1 MTASKTPKNSP
12 LFCPV
17 AGDVSNRFRLSS
29 TVVSLTLVWGAAP
42 ALFLSLVNRPGK
54 ARSDRQWRMSEPLP
68 YDAPPTSPGST
79 APLTAAATV
88 ILARTAREPSDG
100 KVEVLMLQRVGRGA
114 FAGMWV
120 FPGGKVDLEDRVAIT
135 DIELASELA
144 TARIA
149 AAREAMEETGLAVAP
164 LAMAPLSHWM
174 PPPSETRRF
183 STWFFVAPAPSG
195 EIALAVD
202 EATAHQWITPED
214 ALAANSRG
222 ELPLAPPTWMTL
234 HHLSGSSSVDDLTG
248 GLRLREPLRM
258 HTRVVNREP
267 LTLVWA
273 GDVAY
278 EHADDAVDPTA
289 GGPRHRLVMHS
300 KGWSYERS

>member
-1 MTASKTPKNSP
+1 M
-12 LFCPV
+12 L
-17 AGDVSNRFRLSS
+17 
-29 TVVSLTLVWGAAP
+29 
-42 ALFLSLVNRPGK
+42 
-54 ARSDRQWRMSEPLP
+54 SDRTVAMSEPLP
-68 YDAPPTSPGST
+68 YDAPPRSPGSA

-88 ILARTAREPSDG
+88 ILARSATDSSDG
-100 KVEVLMLQRVGRGA
+100 HVEVLMLQRVGRGA

-120 FPGGKVDLEDRVAIT
+120 FPGGKVDPEDRVAIT

-144 TARIA
+144 TARVA
-149 AAREAMEETGLAVAP
+149 AAREAMEETGLAVEP
-164 LAMAPLSHWM
+164 FAMAPLSHWM
-174 PPPSETRRF
+174 PPPSEVRRF

-214 ALAANSRG
+214 ALAANARG

-234 HHLSGSSSVDDLTG
+234 HHLSGASSVDDLTG

-267 LTLVWA
+267 LTLAWA

-278 EHADDAVDPTA
+278 EHADDAVDHSA
-289 GGPRHRLVMHS
+289 HGPRHRLVMHRD
-300 KGWSYERS
+300 GWSYERG